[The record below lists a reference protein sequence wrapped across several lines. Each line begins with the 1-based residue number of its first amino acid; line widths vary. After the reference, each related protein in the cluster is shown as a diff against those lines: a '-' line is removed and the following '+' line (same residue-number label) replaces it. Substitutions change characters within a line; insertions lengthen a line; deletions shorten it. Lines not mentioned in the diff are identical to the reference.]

1 MRYGLYA
8 GTTRIAR
15 TVYIVAPRAP
25 NHAHTQPITH
35 SYIVHYCIAGS
46 TSLSSGRQLKHLLQ
60 LVAVNVAFTST
71 LPTYNN
77 IDI

>member
-1 MRYGLYA
+1 L
-8 GTTRIAR
+8 
-15 TVYIVAPRAP
+15 
-25 NHAHTQPITH
+25 
-35 SYIVHYCIAGS
+35 
-46 TSLSSGRQLKHLLQ
+46 LSGRQLKHLLQ